1 MNRNSDFVPFALP
14 SIGKEEEAAVLEV
27 LRSGWLTTGK
37 VARSFEEEFAS
48 FVGLSRALAVN
59 SATSGFHLILDALGV
74 GPGAKVA
81 MSPYTFASDAAVA
94 RQLGAEIAFCD
105 IAKEDYNLD
114 PSLLDELLARDPSIR
129 VVVPVHIGGM
139 PCRMGEILAIARRR
153 GVRVVED
160 SAHGFPLK
168 LPEGDAGTLGDA
180 GFYSFYATKTIT
192 TGEGGMVVAKDEAII
207 KRMETMRLHGFDRN
221 AWDRYTSR
229 TASWRYDIVEPG
241 YKYNLPD
248 LLAAVGREQLK
259 KANRFLEE
267 RRAIAARYLAAFGS
281 HPAFEM
287 PPEHPAHSWYL
298 FSLRLRPEALT
309 IGRDEFAERLQS
321 AGIGVSV
328 HFIPLH
334 TMSYWSKRYALK
346 PEDFPES
353 YSKFS
358 RTISLPIWQG
368 MSGSQVDRVVEAVL
382 ETAEGAR
389 S

>member
-1 MNRNSDFVPFALP
+1 M
-14 SIGKEEEAAVLEV
+14 
-27 LRSGWLTTGK
+27 
-37 VARSFEEEFAS
+37 ARSFEEEFAS

-221 AWDRYTSR
+221 AWDRYTSK

-287 PPEHPAHSWYL
+287 PPKHPAHSWYL

-368 MSGSQVDRVVEAVL
+368 MSASQVDRVVEAVL